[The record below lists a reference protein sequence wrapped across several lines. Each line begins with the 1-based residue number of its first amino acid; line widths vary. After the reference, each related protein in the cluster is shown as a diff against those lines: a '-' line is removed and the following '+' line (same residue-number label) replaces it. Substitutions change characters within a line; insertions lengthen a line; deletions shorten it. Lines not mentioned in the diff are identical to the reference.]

1 MAAPKVQGRRVRRV
15 LRKVDTWSV
24 ARMAFLLNLC
34 LALVVVVAGTILW
47 VGANGQGLIDELEQ
61 TIRTNLQLE
70 TFEIHGAVLFRSA
83 LLGAVLAAL
92 LFTGLAV
99 IGALL
104 FNLISDLV
112 GGVQV
117 WVLEEVVGDAPLYDQ
132 SDPPTEEQAALPFS
146 GEIQLAPK
154 TESETQRQR
163 PRRTGRHRAGAA
175 SSSRPLSTLSE
186 HRSRQLERVR

>member
-34 LALVVVVAGTILW
+34 LALVVVVAGLILW
-47 VGANGQGLIDELEQ
+47 LGADGQGLIDELEQ
-61 TIRTNLQLE
+61 TVRTNLQLE

-83 LLGAVLAAL
+83 LLGAVLSAL

-132 SDPPTEEQAALPFS
+132 ADPPTEEQVALPFS
-146 GEIQLAPK
+146 GEIQLDPAGD
-154 TESETQRQR
+154 ETNGNGHVEPGDGEQERELQQ
-163 PRRTGRHRAGAA
+163 A
-175 SSSRPLSTLSE
+175 LSTLAE
-186 HRSRQLERVR
+186 HRSRQLDP